1 VYIFETYI
9 IKNQNTHKEKLN
21 LWRQM
26 SIMGADFEAL
36 QLQFSIATPALS
48 NLQGHMFDL
57 AAKQPKKKCQ

>member
-1 VYIFETYI
+1 
-9 IKNQNTHKEKLN
+9 
-21 LWRQM
+21 
-26 SIMGADFEAL
+26 MGADFEAL